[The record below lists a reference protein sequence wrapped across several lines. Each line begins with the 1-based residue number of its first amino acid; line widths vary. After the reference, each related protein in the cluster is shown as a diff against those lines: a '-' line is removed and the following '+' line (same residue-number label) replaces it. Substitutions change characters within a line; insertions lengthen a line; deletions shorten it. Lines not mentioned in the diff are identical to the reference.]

1 MDYRLIRSNRKTVS
15 LIINREGEL
24 VVRAPKNIAKRQI
37 DLLVGQKQD
46 WIVLAKQKAEQNKA
60 RKSEFFV
67 SDGILA
73 LFGQEKRVIF
83 DAQKQPFY
91 SQTDSCFHLAPAQE
105 EQLRRQAETVYRR
118 LARVCIEQKVRD
130 YAQMLQVTPTAVR
143 INGAK
148 TRWGS
153 CSGKNS
159 LNFSWRL
166 MLAPEPCVD
175 YVVVHELCHILHH
188 DHSPAFWQEVERV
201 VPDRKL
207 RQQQLRETAL
217 KRWFFTE

>member
-73 LFGQEKRVIF
+73 LFGEEKRVIF
-83 DAQKQPFY
+83 DAQEQPFY
-91 SQTDSCFHLAPAQE
+91 SQTDSCFHLVPAQE

-207 RQQQLRETAL
+207 RQQQLKETAL

>member
-15 LIINREGEL
+15 LIVNREGEL
-24 VVRAPKNIAKRQI
+24 VVRAPKNIAKKQI

-73 LFGQEKRVIF
+73 LFGEEKRVIF
-83 DAQKQPFY
+83 DAKEQPFY
-91 SQTDSCFHLAPAQE
+91 SYTDSCFYLAPAQE

-207 RQQQLRETAL
+207 RQQQLRKTAL

>member
-73 LFGQEKRVIF
+73 LFGEEKRVIF
-83 DAQKQPFY
+83 DAQEQPFY
-91 SQTDSCFHLAPAQE
+91 SQTDSCFHLVPAQE

-188 DHSPAFWQEVERV
+188 DHSPAFWQEGERV

-207 RQQQLRETAL
+207 RQQQLKETAL

>member
-1 MDYRLIRSNRKTVS
+1 MDYRLIRTNRKTVS
-15 LIINREGEL
+15 LIVDKEGCL
-24 VVRAPKNIAKRQI
+24 VVRAPKNIGKRQI
-37 DLLVGQKQD
+37 DLLVSQKQE
-46 WIVLAKQKAEQNKA
+46 WIVLAKQREEQNKA
-60 RKSEFFV
+60 GKSEFFV
-67 SDGILA
+67 SDGFLA
-73 LFGQEKRVIF
+73 LFGEEKQVIF

-91 SQTDSCFHLAPAQE
+91 SQADSCFHLVPAQE
-105 EQLRRQAETVYRR
+105 AQLRCQAEAVYRR
-118 LARVCIEQKVRD
+118 LARVCIEQKAGN
-130 YAQMLQVTPTAVR
+130 YAKILGVTPTAVR

-188 DHSPAFWQEVERV
+188 DHSPAFWQAVEQV
-201 VPDRKL
+201 VPDRKF
-207 RQQQLRETAL
+207 RQQQLKETVL
-217 KRWFFTE
+217 KRWFFAE

>member
-15 LIINREGEL
+15 LIVNREGEL

-37 DLLVGQKQD
+37 DLLVDQKQD

-83 DAQKQPFY
+83 DAQEQPFY
-91 SQTDSCFHLAPAQE
+91 SYTDSCFHLAPAQE

-188 DHSPAFWQEVERV
+188 DHSPEFWQEVERV

>member
-1 MDYRLIRSNRKTVS
+1 M
-15 LIINREGEL
+15 
-24 VVRAPKNIAKRQI
+24 
-37 DLLVGQKQD
+37 
-46 WIVLAKQKAEQNKA
+46 AKQRAEQNKA

-67 SDGILA
+67 SDGLLA
-73 LFGQEKRVIF
+73 LFGEEKQVIF

-91 SQTDSCFHLAPAQE
+91 SQADSCFHLVPAKE
-105 EQLRRQAETVYRR
+105 AQLRCQAEAVYRR
-118 LARVCIEQKVRD
+118 LARVCIEQKAGN
-130 YAQMLQVTPTAVR
+130 YAKILGVTPTAVR

-188 DHSPAFWQEVERV
+188 DHSPAFWQAVEQV
-201 VPDRKL
+201 VPDRKF
-207 RQQQLRETAL
+207 RQQQLKETVL
-217 KRWFFTE
+217 KRWFFAE

>member
-24 VVRAPKNIAKRQI
+24 VVRAPKNIAKKQI
-37 DLLVGQKQD
+37 DLLVSQKQD

-83 DAQKQPFY
+83 DAQEQPFY

-166 MLAPEPCVD
+166 MLAPGPCVD

-207 RQQQLRETAL
+207 RQQQLKETAL

>member
-15 LIINREGEL
+15 LIVNREGEL
-24 VVRAPKNIAKRQI
+24 VVRAPKNIAKKQI
-37 DLLVGQKQD
+37 DLLIGQKHD
-46 WIVLAKQKAEQNKA
+46 WIVLAKQKAEQNKVQ
-60 RKSEFFV
+60 KSEFFV
-67 SDGILA
+67 SDGVLA

-83 DAQKQPFY
+83 DAQEQPFY
-91 SQTDSCFHLAPAQE
+91 SQTDSCFHLVPAQE

-175 YVVVHELCHILHH
+175 YVVVHELCHILYH
-188 DHSPAFWQEVERV
+188 DHSLAFWQEVERV

-207 RQQQLRETAL
+207 RQQQLKETAL

>member
-67 SDGILA
+67 SDGVLA
-73 LFGQEKRVIF
+73 LFGQEKPVIF
-83 DAQKQPFY
+83 DAQEQPFY
-91 SQTDSCFHLAPAQE
+91 SQTDSCFYLVPAQE

-207 RQQQLRETAL
+207 RQQQLKETAL